1 MRATALRKAG
11 VTSALTLALTAAVPT
26 VTAHAADNAPSTTT
40 TTSATSTTLTTSAT
54 TATSLSRA
62 VATARRPEPLRRVVT
77 AALTGPSGE
86 AVPSGDLPHW
96 HLRSAEDFTGSA
108 LPAGWGAYSGQP
120 GGQPNGEWKES
131 HVVVGNGVMTL
142 AGYRDGAKFVTG
154 GVMAYGANVGKQ
166 TYGKYEVRFRMAQ
179 GHGIKYAVLLWPES
193 ERWPIDGEIDFA
205 EDGGTDRRST
215 TATLHYGADN
225 SQIQKDLTAD
235 FSQWNTLG
243 VEWSPGKLVYTLNGR
258 PWSTLTGAMVPHTA
272 MNLAIQTE
280 ANTCGTWAGATC
292 PNSTTPAHVDMQ
304 VDWTAT
310 YSYVA

>member
-1 MRATALRKAG
+1 M
-11 VTSALTLALTAAVPT
+11 VLALTAAGPAV
-26 VTAHAADNAPSTTT
+26 AADAGTATAAPT
-40 TTSATSTTLTTSAT
+40 TTSAT

-62 VATARRPEPLRRVVT
+62 TATTRRPEPLRRVAP
-77 AALTGPSGE
+77 AALAAGPSGV
-86 AVPSGDLPHW
+86 ALPSTDLPHW
-96 HLRSAEDFTGSA
+96 KLRVAEDFTGTD

-120 GGQPNGEWKES
+120 GGQPNGLWKES
-131 HVVVGNGVMTL
+131 HAVVRNGVLTL
-142 AGYRDGAKFVTG
+142 AGYQDGAKFVTA

-179 GHGIKYAVLLWPES
+179 GHGVKYAVLLWPES

-205 EDGGTDRRST
+205 EDGGTDRRGT

-225 SQIQKDLTAD
+225 SQVQKDLTGD

-258 PWSTLTGAMVPHTA
+258 PWSTVTGAMVPHTP
-272 MNLAIQTE
+272 MNLALQTE

-292 PNSTTPAHVDMQ
+292 PDRTTPAHVDMQ

-310 YSYVA
+310 YTYVP